1 MLVEACELLEGW
13 GGCEREGKGAY
24 CLFVL
29 LVVRDDSPF
38 FPALLVR
45 ALLNIPSGTTRL
57 RSSSISSIVLSC
69 PSVNFVKYA
78 SGKMSVRWRRGAPGA
93 EDALRCHFFGSL
105 GFPSGDGCAS
115 AGSLQ

>member
-1 MLVEACELLEGW
+1 M
-13 GGCEREGKGAY
+13 REGKGAY

-57 RSSSISSIVLSC
+57 RSSSMSSIVLSC
-69 PSVNFVKYA
+69 PSVSFVKYA
-78 SGKMSVRWRRGAPGA
+78 SGKFWSGAGRPHGQRTHSGA
-93 EDALRCHFFGSL
+93 TS
-105 GFPSGDGCAS
+105 
-115 AGSLQ
+115 